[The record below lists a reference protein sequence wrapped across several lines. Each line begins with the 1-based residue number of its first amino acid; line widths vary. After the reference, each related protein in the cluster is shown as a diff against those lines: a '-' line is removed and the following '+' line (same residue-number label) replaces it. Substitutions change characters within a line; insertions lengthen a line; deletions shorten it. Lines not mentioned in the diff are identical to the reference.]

1 MALTSWIRSYTRP
14 EVSDTPIARLADP
27 PERTSALGAA
37 IVLVTVGLFSL
48 SVLAAGGVLNLP
60 SAAIAA
66 FAVLVL
72 LAVWTRSPA
81 AMHMTIFA
89 LLAALAYRTPEFG
102 SHPFPLLN
110 VLLGYAV
117 VVVCSRRLRESFG
130 WFHTGSLEPGVRRL
144 ILGTAAASLIALP
157 IWFALTDPEFTG
169 LTAIADVPVWALPPT
184 GLFFVLV
191 NAGVEEAAFRG
202 VLLDS
207 IHGAVGA
214 IAALF
219 VQAAVFGIAHYAHG
233 VPDGPWGA
241 VLSGGY
247 GLMLGVIRLRSRG
260 MLAPWI
266 AHAITDAAIFV
277 LIVIST

>member
-1 MALTSWIRSYTRP
+1 MALTSWFRSTTRP
-14 EVSDTPIARLADP
+14 EVSDTPVERLADP
-27 PERTSALGAA
+27 PARTSAIGAA

-60 SAAIAA
+60 SATIAA

-72 LAVWTRSPA
+72 LAMWTRSTA

-102 SHPFPLLN
+102 LHPFPLLN
-110 VLLGYAV
+110 ALLGYAV
-117 VVVCSRRLRESFG
+117 VVMCSRRLRESFG
-130 WFHTGSLEPGVRRL
+130 WLHTGSLEPGVRRL
-144 ILGTAAASLIALP
+144 ILGTSAASLVALP
-157 IWFALTDPEFTG
+157 IWFAWTDPEFVG

-184 GLFFVLV
+184 GFFFVLV
-191 NAGVEEAAFRG
+191 NAGVEETAFRG

-207 IHGAVGA
+207 SHSAFGA

-260 MLAPWI
+260 MVAPWI

-277 LIVIST
+277 MIVIST